1 MQVILLAGGR
11 GSRFLNLT
19 DQIPKPMVK
28 IAETPLIV
36 HVMSIYTSRGYNKF
50 LICTGYLS
58 EVIVNYFSQ
67 YRHGTEGIY
76 GIYTHPRLG
85 EIKLAFSDGGE
96 TSTTAKRLLLIKEI
110 LDDKFMLTYADGV
123 ADVDLNGVVCSHL
136 KNNCIATIS
145 AVKVTDPFGSLVI
158 TGDKVTGFLE
168 KKEERWINGG
178 FMLCDKRILQYI
190 DTSKMLEEYT
200 FPLLA
205 SEGKLGVYKHEG
217 FWQCVDNIHHKMELE
232 KLIREK
238 GYIWQHDNK

>member
-1 MQVILLAGGR
+1 MQVIILAGGR

-28 IAETPLIV
+28 IAEMPLIV
-36 HVMSIYTSRGYNKF
+36 HVMSVYTSRGYNMF

-58 EVIVNYFSQ
+58 KVIVNYFSQ

-76 GIYTHPRLG
+76 GIYTHPLLG

-96 TSTTAKRLLLIKEI
+96 TCTTAKRLLLLKDI

-123 ADVDLNGVVCSHL
+123 ADVDLNGVMCSHL
-136 KNNCIATIS
+136 KGNCIATIS

-158 TGDKVTGFLE
+158 RNDKVTGFLE

-178 FMLCDKRILQYI
+178 FMLCDKMILQYI

-205 SEGKLGVYKHEG
+205 SEGILGVYKHEG
-217 FWQCVDNIHHKMELE
+217 FWKCVDNIHHKLELE